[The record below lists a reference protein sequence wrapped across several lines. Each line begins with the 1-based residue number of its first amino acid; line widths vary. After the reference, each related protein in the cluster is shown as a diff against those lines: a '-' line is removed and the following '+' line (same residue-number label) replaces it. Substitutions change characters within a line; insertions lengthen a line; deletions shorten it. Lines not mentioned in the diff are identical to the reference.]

1 MAQAQLSE
9 KEKGVGLL
17 FFGGL
22 LAAGAALGY
31 GTVQVIKAVGGGK
44 RSLVV
49 HRTRQV
55 PWSVKGKVQGM
66 RTEVVDSP
74 AELALQGSQKLGR
87 KDIIPLNAWTLATVI
102 ASEAGS
108 GPEMAKAAIAHAV
121 MNAARRKGVSVF
133 KLIAPDGKFGGQ
145 QGRYAAS
152 GKPPTE
158 VDVRIA
164 EAVYTGKIKDPTRG
178 ADQWDS
184 PRAQRALLARK
195 VSGYRKGP
203 EQVAMDRMKAG
214 KAVVHLPG
222 VDPEYLRLWRPAN
235 VLAGLNGEI
244 IEVGGPV
251 WISDGWEDSVRA
263 LAA

>member
-9 KEKGVGLL
+9 KEKGFNLL
-17 FFGGL
+17 LLSGL

-31 GTVQVIKAVGGGK
+31 GKVQAFKAIGGSK

-55 PWSVKGKVQGM
+55 PWSAKGKVLGM

-74 AELALQGSQKLGR
+74 AELALQGSQRLGR
-87 KDIIPLNAWTLATVI
+87 SDVIPLNVWTLATVI

-108 GPEMAKAAIAHAV
+108 GPEIAKAAIAHAV
-121 MNAARRKGVSVF
+121 MNAARRKGVSIF

-152 GKPPTE
+152 SRPPTE
-158 VDVRIA
+158 ADVRIA

-184 PRAQRALLARK
+184 PRTQRALVARG
-195 VSGYRKGP
+195 VSGYRNWP
-203 EQVAMDRMKAG
+203 EQVAADRMKAG
-214 KAVVHLPG
+214 KVVVYLPG
-222 VDPEYLRLWRPAN
+222 VDPEYLRLWRPASA
-235 VLAGLNGEI
+235 LAGLADRLAG
-244 IEVGGPV
+244 VA
-251 WISDGWEDSVRA
+251 WISDGWEDSERA
-263 LAA
+263 LAT

>member
-9 KEKGVGLL
+9 KEKGIGLL
-17 FFGGL
+17 FFSGL
-22 LAAGAALGY
+22 LAAGAALSY
-31 GTVQVIKAVGGGK
+31 GTVQAVKAIGGGK

-55 PWSVKGKVQGM
+55 PWFSKGKAMGM

-74 AELALQGSQKLGR
+74 AELALRGSQKLGR
-87 KDIIPLNAWTLATVI
+87 KDVIPLNVWTLATVI

-121 MNAARRKGVSVF
+121 MNAARRKGISVF

-158 VDVRIA
+158 TDVKIA

-184 PRAQRALLARK
+184 PRAQRALVARK

-203 EQVAMDRMKAG
+203 EQVAADRIKAG
-214 KAVVHLPG
+214 KAVVYVPG
-222 VDPEYLRLWRPAN
+222 VDPEYLRLWRPASA
-235 VLAGLNGEI
+235 LAGLVDQLAG
-244 IEVGGPV
+244 VT
-251 WISDGWEDSVRA
+251 WISDGWEDNERA